1 MKVLSPSSSG
11 KLETDSNNNNTPS
24 RSSELVRY
32 SVSNTNYD
40 TDIIN
45 LLKILKKLTSSLVR
59 LGKTE
64 RNLKMKKLLKW
75 LFVRE
80 QAETVE
86 TPVWTFEKNASE
98 PSRDRYNKIHRLGE
112 TLI

>member
-1 MKVLSPSSSG
+1 
-11 KLETDSNNNNTPS
+11 
-24 RSSELVRY
+24 
-32 SVSNTNYD
+32 
-40 TDIIN
+40 
-45 LLKILKKLTSSLVR
+45 
-59 LGKTE
+59 
-64 RNLKMKKLLKW
+64 MKKLLKW
-75 LFVRE
+75 LFVNE